1 MDIFQVLSHDRFA
14 DDYFGLGAFLPESV
28 FPVVLVRPFGQSQT
42 SQQSLRLIRL
52 QQLDE
57 SGGCARFEA
66 AQALVQTW
74 GLGHN
79 MQMVFQNDV
88 AEEPQPI
95 IGPLM
100 GPAVKEDLHCIRA
113 G

>member
-1 MDIFQVLSHDRFA
+1 
-14 DDYFGLGAFLPESV
+14 
-28 FPVVLVRPFGQSQT
+28 
-42 SQQSLRLIRL
+42 
-52 QQLDE
+52 
-57 SGGCARFEA
+57 
-66 AQALVQTW
+66 
-74 GLGHN
+74 

-113 G
+113 GEDGQLLDHRAGEKMGFIRFQDHVTASGHAFSLLTRTLERPGYVPTLERGNDRTICPFFHFSSSSHNDGFFSSST